1 MSWTWIYILNLIGLT
16 MKDSCDVLVNQGQT
30 KTLKVD
36 FTKARTLFFKLYD
49 SNEEPVTGLKVFT
62 CLAVL

>member
-1 MSWTWIYILNLIGLT
+1 